1 MPNFLDLPGDIEA
14 GKREV
19 AESKGTLAYSLY
31 TSGDYFHAIDEYLEM
46 GLMNAVYYLGHLR
59 RAINYSD
66 YHKEE
71 KVSRIQ

>member
-19 AESKGTLAYSLY
+19 ADSKGTLAYSLFA
-31 TSGDYFHAIDEYLEM
+31 SGDYFHAIDEYLEM

-59 RAINYSD
+59 RAINFSD
-66 YHKEE
+66 YRKSD
-71 KVSRIQ
+71 KDSRVQ